1 MNPTPNSMTCLLKLL
16 VIVPIYNDNINKEGE
31 NKYSK
36 KYDTYCTELYQLL
49 MTLPKEDL
57 LDFKSTEA
65 ERWIPILVTYF
76 ESKEEYEKCANLH
89 KVGYNIFN
97 TIV

>member
-1 MNPTPNSMTCLLKLL
+1 MNPISNKIKSLLNLIL
-16 VIVPIYNDNINKEGE
+16 ICCNHNINKVGG
-31 NKYSK
+31 NKCSK
-36 KYDTYCTELYQLL
+36 EYDSYYTDLYQQL

-57 LDFKSTEA
+57 LDFKSFKA
-65 ERWIPILVTYF
+65 ECWIPLLVGYF

>member
-1 MNPTPNSMTCLLKLL
+1 
-16 VIVPIYNDNINKEGE
+16 
-31 NKYSK
+31 
-36 KYDTYCTELYQLL
+36 

>member
-1 MNPTPNSMTCLLKLL
+1 MKPTPNKISCLLNLL
-16 VIVPIYNDNINKEGE
+16 LICCNHNINKVGE
-31 NKYSK
+31 YKYSEE
-36 KYDTYCTELYQLL
+36 YDSYYTDLYQQL

-57 LDFKSTEA
+57 LDFKLLEA

-76 ESKEEYEKCANLH
+76 ESKEEYEKCSNLH

>member
-1 MNPTPNSMTCLLKLL
+1 MNPISKKIKSLLNLIL
-16 VIVPIYNDNINKEGE
+16 ICCNHNINKVGG

-36 KYDTYCTELYQLL
+36 EYDSYYTDLYQQL

-57 LDFKSTEA
+57 LDFKLLEA